1 MPSRFRVRGIFRGV
15 VLMIAKPL
23 ARAGVSPDAI
33 TYVSLF
39 FAFLASLS
47 LILTHFQLLFG
58 ILVFIAGL
66 LDGVDGTV
74 ARLTGSSSASG
85 GFTDSVI
92 DKVAEMLILAGIAV
106 AYQNDLILG
115 FSVPIWI
122 IFALFG
128 WLMTSYARA
137 RAQSLNVTDLDVGLG
152 GRSERLLTLVVFSIF
167 NALLWGII
175 VVTIIGLGTAAYRFY
190 HYRLQMSKERS

>member
-1 MPSRFRVRGIFRGV
+1 
-15 VLMIAKPL
+15 MIAKPL

>member
-1 MPSRFRVRGIFRGV
+1 
-15 VLMIAKPL
+15 MIAKPL

-33 TYVSLF
+33 TYVSLL

-47 LILTHFQLLFG
+47 LTLTHFQLLFG

-74 ARLTGSSSASG
+74 ARLTESSSDSG

-92 DKVAEMLILAGIAV
+92 DKVAEMLILTGIAI
-106 AYQNDLILG
+106 AYQNDLVLG
-115 FSVPIWI
+115 FSVPIWVI
-122 IFALFG
+122 SALFG

-137 RAQSLNVTDLDVGLG
+137 RAQSLNVTDLDIGLG
-152 GRSERLLTLVVFSIF
+152 GRSERLLILVVFSILSV
-167 NALLWGII
+167 LLWGLI
-175 VVTIIGLGTAAYRFY
+175 VVAIVGLGTAAYRFY
-190 HYRLQMSKERS
+190 HYRLQMRKKGS